1 MREAGL
7 EPSLLRRARTEALKA
22 LRANLLPGLLLQSLM
37 ACMGAAY
44 LWHPA
49 SREVFGELAV
59 VRSEWG
65 LLFSFIGTALGSAVL
80 PELLRLILPRPD
92 DAGGGTP
99 TLLSR
104 LLFGIP
110 FWGLIGVQVDLFY
123 RLQDFLFGPSETL
136 PVLVKK
142 VAVDALLY
150 CPLLAIPQAVCVML
164 WRDHGFTGRGF
175 LGHTPLRF
183 YALKIFPVLL
193 ANWIVWIPLLCII
206 YSIPQALSIPFFIV
220 AQCFW
225 VMVFTTLSLRAS
237 KPAS

>member
-1 MREAGL
+1 MRKAGL

-80 PELLRLILPRPD
+80 PELLRLILPRPEN
-92 DAGGGTP
+92 AGGRTP

-175 LGHTPLRF
+175 LGHTPVRF
-183 YALKIFPVLL
+183 YALKIFPVLM
-193 ANWIVWIPLLCII
+193 ANWMVWIPLLCII
-206 YSIPQALSIPFFIV
+206 YSIPQALGIPFFIV

-237 KPAS
+237 NPAS

>member
-1 MREAGL
+1 MREPGL

-22 LRANLLPGLLLQSLM
+22 LRANLLPGILLQSLM

-49 SREVFGELAV
+49 SRAVFGELAA

-80 PELLRLILPRPD
+80 PELLRLILPHPEN
-92 DAGGGTP
+92 AGGRTP

-175 LGHTPLRF
+175 LGHTPLGF

-193 ANWIVWIPLLCII
+193 ANWMVWIPLLCII

-237 KPAS
+237 EPAS

>member
-49 SREVFGELAV
+49 SREVFGKLAV

-142 VAVDALLY
+142 VTVDALLY

-193 ANWIVWIPLLCII
+193 ANWMVWIPLLCII